1 MRWRGFPGKRWAPI
15 RDGITTADLPGWRTS
30 NGNPSSRGAGY
41 HPRVSDRPTG
51 SSLRDLLGTRRGR
64 AAALLVALAVAGAC
78 GREVWR
84 AGRDPLSPAR
94 WIGLHEAAAP
104 ALPGEVA
111 FVKEL
116 DLAEPLPRPV
126 LVVEGDREW
135 QVRLDGR
142 LIASGSGP
150 GVRELPLSDTIPAGH
165 HLVVATAR
173 HAEGLASIR
182 LRLDG
187 PARKG
192 IGVVTGRGWV
202 ADDDASRIRDR
213 GRKGARYRAMVW
225 GRPPI
230 SSWSASSVTRSL
242 RTNGGSSIDAESSR
256 IPSRAEA
263 Q

>member
-1 MRWRGFPGKRWAPI
+1 M
-15 RDGITTADLPGWRTS
+15 S
-30 NGNPSSRGAGY
+30 E
-41 HPRVSDRPTG
+41 RPTG
-51 SSLRDLLGTRRGR
+51 SSLRGFLGTRRRR
-64 AAALLVALAVAGAC
+64 AAAVLVALSVAGAA
-78 GREVWR
+78 GQAAWR
-84 AGRDPLSPAR
+84 AGRDPLHPAR
-94 WIGLHEAAAP
+94 WIGLREAAAP
-104 ALPGEVA
+104 ALPAEVA

-116 DLAEPLPRPV
+116 DLAEPLRRPV
-126 LVVEGDREW
+126 LLVEGDREW
-135 QVRLDGR
+135 EVRLDGR
-142 LIASGSGP
+142 LVAAGTGP
-150 GVRELPLSDTIPAGH
+150 GVREYPLSDPIAAGR

-173 HAEGLASIR
+173 HPEGLASIR

-187 PARKG
+187 AAGKG
-192 IGVVTGRGWV
+192 IGVVTGRGWG